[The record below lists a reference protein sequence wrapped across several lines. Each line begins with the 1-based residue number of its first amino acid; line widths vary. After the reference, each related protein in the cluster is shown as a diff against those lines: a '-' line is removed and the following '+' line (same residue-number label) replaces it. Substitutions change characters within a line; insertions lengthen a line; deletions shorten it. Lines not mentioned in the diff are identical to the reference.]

1 MKMKNMKKLLAVA
14 LVIMSVVAIAAPA
27 LAQTGLPVNS
37 TAYTIKGDV
46 AVRSS
51 AGVSSSNII
60 TRLGTGSAVNYSCN
74 YKLRYGLV

>member
-1 MKMKNMKKLLAVA
+1 MKNMKKLLAVA

-37 TAYTIKGDV
+37 TAYIKGDV

-60 TRLGTGSAVNYSCN
+60 TG
-74 YKLRYGLV
+74 